1 MVHPARPPPDAA
13 SRPSAHPTETGR
25 IYLEDPKK
33 FYRLLDALLT
43 PEPASAGQPP
53 PIERCVREFFESV
66 RRDTWLRGAVLYE
79 ERRGRFI
86 LRERFGEHVV
96 NLPDPFPADHP
107 GLGALHACDPCYLPM
122 SVSPD
127 VWPVDQPAAAVL
139 ITENRVRHVLLLL
152 LGDQYERAVADF
164 VLNTLRAVLS
174 ARILQNRWR
183 NALTEAAEIQ
193 RDLLPTHPPLFE
205 GFDIA
210 GLSVPADEVGG
221 DFFDFLPF
229 DDHTLGFVIGDVS
242 GHGLPAALVAR
253 DVLVGLRMGVE
264 KEMKATHVLSKLNG
278 VIGRGRTASFVSAFY
293 GELERDGTIFFV
305 NAGHTPPIHVGAW
318 RATLLTTGDPVLGP
332 VRDVRFKRSLA
343 RLDEG
348 DVLVLVTDGIV
359 ERQDAAG
366 EIYGESRLEDLVR
379 RHRNAS
385 AEALLCAIF
394 EATSAFGGRGPWE
407 DDATVLVI
415 RRPPGPLS

>member
-1 MVHPARPPPDAA
+1 MEA
-13 SRPSAHPTETGR
+13 S
-25 IYLEDPKK
+25 
-33 FYRLLDALLT
+33 
-43 PEPASAGQPP
+43 
-53 PIERCVREFFESV
+53 
-66 RRDTWLRGAVLYE
+66 
-79 ERRGRFI
+79 
-86 LRERFGEHVV
+86 GE
-96 NLPDPFPADHP
+96 
-107 GLGALHACDPCYLPM
+107 
-122 SVSPD
+122 
-127 VWPVDQPAAAVL
+127 VWPVDQPAAAIR
-139 ITENRVRHVLLLL
+139 ITENRVQHILLLL
-152 LGDQYERAVADF
+152 LGETYERPVVDF

-193 RDLLPTHPPLFE
+193 RELLPTDAPVFE

-229 DDHTLGFVIGDVS
+229 DEHTLGFVVGDVS

-278 VIGRGRTASFVSAFY
+278 VIGRGRIASFVSAFY
-293 GELERDGTIFFV
+293 GELERDGTLFFV
-305 NAGHTPPIHVGAW
+305 NAGHTPPVHVGPW
-318 RATLLTTGDPVLGP
+318 RATLLATGIRCWAPFPTSGSRAASP
-332 VRDVRFKRSLA
+332 GLA
-343 RLDEG
+343 PG

-366 EIYGESRLEDLVR
+366 EIYGEARLEDLVR
-379 RHRNAS
+379 RHRQAS

-394 EATSAFGGRGPWE
+394 EATSAFGGRGPGR
-407 DDATVLVI
+407 TTP
-415 RRPPGPLS
+415 RCS